1 MGNRSNPTFADLS
14 QSERSFVTGALRK
27 GASRRDVMRWLGASG
42 VSIVAAGSI
51 VSAAKDAI
59 AATPKRGG
67 RLVVAGDQHG
77 PNDTLDP
84 ALFTSGIDYGR
95 GRTFY
100 GSLTRL
106 TKNLTAEPE
115 LAESFEASDDAT
127 EWTFKIRKGV
137 EFHNGKTLTADD
149 VLYTMNRH
157 IVRTRSRRHRPW
169 SLTSRNGRKSTTMK

>member
-1 MGNRSNPTFADLS
+1 
-14 QSERSFVTGALRK
+14 
-27 GASRRDVMRWLGASG
+27 MRWLGASG
-42 VSIVAAGSI
+42 IGIVAAGGI

-59 AATPKRGG
+59 AATPKKGG

-84 ALFTSGIDYGR
+84 ALFTSGIDYAR

-115 LAESFEASDDAT
+115 LAEFFEASDDAR

-137 EFHNGKTLTADD
+137 EFHDGKTLTADD
-149 VLYTMNRH
+149 VIYSMNRH
-157 IVRTRSRRHRPW
+157 IGENSVSKASSWWRMSKSGRRSTSTR
-169 SLTSRNGRKSTTMK
+169 